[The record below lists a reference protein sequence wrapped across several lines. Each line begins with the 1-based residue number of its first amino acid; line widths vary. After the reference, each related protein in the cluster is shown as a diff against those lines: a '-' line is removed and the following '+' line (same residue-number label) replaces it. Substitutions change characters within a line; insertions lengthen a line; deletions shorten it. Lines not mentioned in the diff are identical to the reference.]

1 MYYNTMHKF
10 ILSSSDS
17 FVTNNINFTS
27 KNFGRD
33 EILEISSEKISIRSF
48 ESTSSR
54 SANTSFVG
62 LELKH
67 FTGKITGSL
76 VGTGDVSGS
85 IICCGLVIPNPI
97 VCP

>member
-1 MYYNTMHKF
+1 MYYNIMHKF

-33 EILEISSEKISIRSF
+33 EILEISSEKTSVRSF
-48 ESTSSR
+48 EITSSR

-62 LELKH
+62 LELKY
-67 FTGKITGSL
+67 FVGKISGSL
-76 VGTGDVSGS
+76 VGTGNVSGS
-85 IICCGLVIPNPI
+85 INCCGLVIPDPHK
-97 VCP
+97 C

>member
-1 MYYNTMHKF
+1 MHKF

-33 EILEISSEKISIRSF
+33 EILEISSEKISVKTF
-48 ESTSSR
+48 ESASLR

-62 LELKH
+62 LELKY

-76 VGTGDVSGS
+76 VGNGEVSGS
-85 IICCGLVIPNPI
+85 IICCGLVIPDPI

>member
-10 ILSSSDS
+10 IFPSLDS
-17 FVTNNINFTS
+17 FITNTVKLQS

-48 ESTSSR
+48 ESASFR

-62 LELKH
+62 LDLKN
-67 FTGKITGSL
+67 FNGNLTGSL
-76 VGTGDVSGS
+76 VGTGEVSGS
-85 IICCGLVIPNPI
+85 INCCGLVILDPI
-97 VCP
+97 EC

>member
-1 MYYNTMHKF
+1 MHKF

-33 EILEISSEKISIRSF
+33 AILEISSEKISVRSF
-48 ESTSSR
+48 EITSSR

-62 LELKH
+62 LELNH

-76 VGTGDVSGS
+76 VGNGYVSGS
-85 IICCGLVIPNPI
+85 INCCGLVIPDPI
-97 VCP
+97 VCQ

>member
-1 MYYNTMHKF
+1 MHKF
-10 ILSSSDS
+10 ILPSLDS
-17 FVTNNINFTS
+17 FVTNNFKS

-33 EILEISSEKISIRSF
+33 EILEISSEKISVRSF
-48 ESTSSR
+48 EITSSR

-76 VGTGDVSGS
+76 VGNGYVSGS
-85 IICCGLVIPNPI
+85 INCCGLVIPDPI
-97 VCP
+97 VCQ

>member
-1 MYYNTMHKF
+1 MHKF

-33 EILEISSEKISIRSF
+33 AILEISSEKTSVRSF
-48 ESTSSR
+48 ESTSPR
-54 SANTSFVG
+54 STNTSFVG
-62 LELKH
+62 LELKN

-76 VGTGDVSGS
+76 VGNGYVSGS
-85 IICCGLVIPNPI
+85 INCCGLVIPDPI
-97 VCP
+97 ICQ